1 MNTMKFRSTVTSRIS
16 RPAKSEQRGY
26 RDTRAEMRTGDL
38 LLFSGTSWLS
48 RVIEGVTVSTY
59 SHVALVVNMDGRLL
73 VFQADPGGVVVQPA
87 SKVVCRYDGKVD
99 WWSMN
104 DDVRSR
110 LRERD
115 TIDTALTL
123 LGLRYGYGRSIVLG
137 LRKLFGRTLGC
148 TDSNLLPRSLFCS
161 EFVSMCLRNG
171 GVDVV
176 DGINDLSTTPN
187 DIVSSHNFTKRF
199 RLKDSSLGDACERLI
214 LPPTNTERR
223 YTAVLWDGMVRRQPG
238 TLLPG

>member
-1 MNTMKFRSTVTSRIS
+1 MNTSKVKVS
-16 RPAKSEQRGY
+16 RPAKSDQRGY
-26 RDTRAEMRTGDL
+26 SDTRSEMRTGDL
-38 LLFSGTSWLS
+38 LLFSGTSLLS
-48 RVIEGVTVSTY
+48 RLIEGVTRATY
-59 SHVALVVNMDGRLL
+59 SHVALVVSMDGRLL
-73 VFQADPGGVVVQPA
+73 AFQADPGGVVVQPA

-104 DDVRSR
+104 EGVRGR

-123 LGLRYGYGRSIVLG
+123 LGLRYGYMGSVVLG
-137 LRKLFGRTLGC
+137 LRKLFGARLGC

-176 DGINDLSTTPN
+176 DGINDPSTTPT
-187 DIVSSHNFTKRF
+187 DIVSSRHFTRRC

-214 LPPTNTERR
+214 LPPSTSERR
-223 YTAVLWDGMVRRQPG
+223 YRAVLWDGMTRRQPNS
-238 TLLPG
+238 LLAG